1 MFIFKF
7 SYDSSPILQRAIVAI
22 VNNEIVLTK
31 YYTFLAIVLLF
42 IYLFIKSFYLSV
54 VHTHCYISVRCAM

>member
-7 SYDSSPILQRAIVAI
+7 SYDSSPILQRAIVAL
-22 VNNEIVLTK
+22 VNNELVLTK

-42 IYLFIKSFYLSV
+42 IYL
-54 VHTHCYISVRCAM
+54 